1 MIKIFILED
10 HPIVRIGLRKII
22 ANHND
27 LHVIGDF
34 DSTNAI
40 LDELE
45 KVQPDLILVDISLP
59 DISGLDFIIKVK
71 KIYGKIKMAVLTIYN
86 QEKYILNAI
95 EAGADGYFHKSVTEQ
110 DLIEGIRKIHNNQNY
125 YSPDISQVVV
135 NYLLNKNSGN
145 LQNIAQTLSIREKE
159 VLILI
164 AEGYTHREIADKIFI
179 SSKTIDN
186 HRANIL
192 KKLKLRNNAQLTKF
206 AIEQRLI

>member
-22 ANHND
+22 ANYND
-27 LHVIGDF
+27 LNVIGDF
-34 DSTNAI
+34 ENTGAI

-45 KVQPDLILVDISLP
+45 RTQPDLILVDISLP

-71 KIYGKIKMAVLTIYN
+71 KIYSQIKMAVLTVYN

-135 NYLLNKNSGN
+135 NYLLHKKTG
-145 LQNIAQTLSIREKE
+145 IAQNKEQNLTIREKE

-164 AEGYTHREIADKIFI
+164 AEGYTHKEIAIKFFI
-179 SSKTIDN
+179 SPKTIDN

-206 AIEQRLI
+206 AIDQRLI